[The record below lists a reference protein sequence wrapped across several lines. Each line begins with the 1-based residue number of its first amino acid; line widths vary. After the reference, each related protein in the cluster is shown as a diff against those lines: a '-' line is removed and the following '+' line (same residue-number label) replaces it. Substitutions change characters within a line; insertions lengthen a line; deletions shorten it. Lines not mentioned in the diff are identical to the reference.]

1 MNFWSPYCWTM
12 GVVSMSGIWLGFNSY
27 FQGHQN
33 GIIFLNMIMVLV
45 WGYLYQRLVYNK
57 NESS

>member
-33 GIIFLNMIMVLV
+33 GIIFLNMIMVLSGV
-45 WGYLYQRLVYNK
+45 ICTRG
-57 NESS
+57 